1 MKVCSKL
8 KFYGLGAD
16 GTVGANKNSVKIIG
30 DNTDK
35 HCQAYF
41 SYDSKKSGG
50 FTCSHLRFGDTP
62 IRSTYL
68 VNTPNFVA
76 CHVQAYLHM
85 YDVTRGLRD
94 NGSFLLNTIWEGE
107 ELAKN
112 LPNKVK
118 KYFAQHN
125 ITVYYTEIK
134 NTGIDL
140 GIKELCIT
148 SDGKKYENPKIIR
161 KYEKKLVKL
170 QRQLA
175 HKEKRSQNYYKTK
188 KKIALCHEKITNTRK
203 DYLHKMSHEII
214 SENQVIVSEDLQ
226 IKNMVKNHHLAKSI
240 SDVSWHELTRQLEYK
255 AKWNGRKYV
264 KIDTFYASSQLCSV
278 CGYQNTE
285 TKNLSVREW
294 ICPVCGTNHD
304 RDINAAKNILEEGLR
319 QIA

>member
-1 MKVCSKL
+1 MGTWKSKNRHKYLLQYHIIFVCKYRKKL
-8 KFYGLGAD
+8 LVSRQISDDIK
-16 GTVGANKNSVKIIG
+16 
-30 DNTDK
+30 
-35 HCQAYF
+35 QF
-41 SYDSKKSGG
+41 SYEICQRHSVI
-50 FTCSHLRFGDTP
+50 
-62 IRSTYL
+62 IRYMETE
-68 VNTPNFVA
+68 
-76 CHVQAYLHM
+76 HV
-85 YDVTRGLRD
+85 
-94 NGSFLLNTIWEGE
+94 
-107 ELAKN
+107 ELAHIN
-112 LPNKVK
+112 
-118 KYFAQHN
+118 Q
-125 ITVYYTEIK
+125 

-148 SDGKKYENPKIIR
+148 SAGKKYENPKIIR

-175 HKEKRSQNYYKTK
+175 HKEKRSQNYCKTK

-226 IKNMVKNHHLAKSI
+226 IKNMVKNHRLAKSI
-240 SDVSWHELTRQLEYK
+240 SDVSWYELTRQLEYK

-294 ICPVCGTNHD
+294 VCPVCGTTHE

-319 QIA
+319 RIA